1 MSVLTKEL
9 EISPSSKVNIYPR
22 ENYYLLHKNQRD
34 VIGELDKMMWSEPL
48 CSISFDDVITKTYLL
63 YKLATITEI
72 PVIYLDFDLLYSG
85 YVAAKILPQKQNIT
99 LYQPT
104 QNTWKELFANIA
116 DEISQRKYLVIID
129 SLNGFFTMLSEQ
141 KDSGRLINSMLV
153 FLSSVGWEAG
163 SVVITGCI
171 SKFKKDEG
179 WILTSIG
186 RHVIEINK
194 MSLFSVRKNSGL
206 ILESVDHHNSV
217 KKSLQLNELD
227 LL

>member
-1 MSVLTKEL
+1 M
-9 EISPSSKVNIYPR
+9 I
-22 ENYYLLHKNQRD
+22 
-34 VIGELDKMMWSEPL
+34 WSEPL
-48 CSISFDDVITKTYLL
+48 CSISFDDTITKTYLL
-63 YKLATITEI
+63 YKIATITET

-104 QNTWKELFANIA
+104 QNTWKELFANMA
-116 DEISQRKYLVIID
+116 DEISQRKHLVIID

-141 KDSGRLINSMLV
+141 KDSGRLVNSMTIL
-153 FLSSVGWEAG
+153 LSSAGWEAG
-163 SVVITGCI
+163 SVVLFGSI

-179 WILTSIG
+179 WILASIG

-194 MSLFSVRKNSGL
+194 MTLFSVRKNSGL
-206 ILESVDHHNSV
+206 VLESVDHHNFV
-217 KKSLQLNELD
+217 KKSLPLADLD